1 MKPGLKRLIFSFFY
15 LSLVF
20 TVFSQEQENTTITI
34 SNARQTD
41 YKKDE
46 ETQNDVILLEGDVE
60 LSVQKGS
67 TVSDIKADKVT
78 YDRKTQM
85 LYAEGDVQITTKSAS
100 EGEQNISA
108 GSLIMNTSTLEG
120 VFDGGKVIQTQSD
133 AINLPAGSTLVVFSD
148 LFGKGENNTIVFK
161 NSSLTFC
168 DDENP
173 HWHIDATRT
182 WLLPGGEFAFFNALL
197 YVGPVPVMYF
207 PAFYYPKDELI
218 FNPVFG
224 YRDREGYYF
233 QTTTYIAG
241 RKPLADSSAS
251 TSSSSSD
258 GTDSLKSIYNFMK
271 SSTLKEQERQGL
283 VLHNK
288 DENYSGDTS
297 HYIKFMADWYS
308 NLGGMVGF
316 EGKVIPKK
324 LTFISSLDFN
334 LSLGFSNVIN
344 SAGGYYTPFNAQM
357 EKTNY
362 DTNFLGME
370 LPFRYKAD
378 LKLNIKKPFTITLSM
393 PVYSDP
399 NFINDFE
406 NRSENMDWITT
417 LTTFGNEEKKSSST
431 ISSLTWKLSGSGNI
445 PVSENMQPYISSVS
459 VSGSSLLNISSKNS
473 YYIPSSATPV
483 STEAS
488 VSGTLFSYPSKALSK
503 TQKYDFELNLPSEFE
518 EKKEESKNQSSEEK
532 KENSETELNLFFPEL
547 NVTGQRYSLP
557 GGLNYNLSYTF
568 SPSFITQVS
577 YATDK
582 ISKPED
588 FEWSDTKSWMYTLR
602 APLNLKSNL
611 SYGNNLFTMTNNIS
625 YSPVWQDHPSTK
637 GYSSKS
643 ELDEL
648 KVADYKAQSQNIIS
662 TNSISVYPLTYVP
675 SFSSSYISYNQT
687 LYLFKKT
694 FNGTADN
701 PDWEYFGPDWTDSD
715 SVTVHNLNINLATS
729 QLNKK
734 FTQSFT
740 FSSSLYP
747 QLPKFTGTLN
757 LTFPYVGFSVSS
769 GMQEKSKDD
778 STWVK
783 NPLYESLKISLL
795 DSKLIFTQSF
805 TYNLEE
811 EYSESL
817 KFGLSYQNFSASYVM
832 QYTNSYDFNNGWIM
846 NSKKEFIPY
855 SFSVNYSLPSTTYY
869 AWFNRISLAPG
880 LSTSIVADLVRPTN
894 SYFTFTPSISFK
906 INEFLT
912 ITFSST
918 SKNSVL
924 YRYVQSAFGHEGRV
938 PGEEN
943 IFVDLLNSFRFDN
956 TQLRQD
962 SGFKLK
968 SLNMAINHELHDWN
982 FNMTMKFEPRL
993 VTENNVSSYS
1003 YSPYLSIGVTWKPME
1018 TMKTQIT
1025 DDYGKWIME

>member
-1 MKPGLKRLIFSFFY
+1 MKTVLKRLFLIFLYF
-15 LSLVF
+15 SLVCS
-20 TVFSQEQENTTITI
+20 VFSQGQENTTITI
-34 SNARQTD
+34 TNARQTD

-85 LYAEGDVQITTKSAS
+85 LYAEGDVRITSRSAS
-100 EGEQNISA
+100 EGEQNITA

-120 VFDGGKVIQTQSD
+120 VFDGGKLVQTQSD

-233 QTTTYIAG
+233 QTTTYLYG
-241 RKPLADSSAS
+241 RKPLEDSSS
-251 TSSSSSD
+251 SSSSSSD
-258 GTDSLKSIYNFMK
+258 DGSDSLKSIYNFMK
-271 SSTLKEQERQGL
+271 STSLKEQERQGL
-283 VLHNK
+283 ILHNK
-288 DENYSGDTS
+288 DEDYSGDTS

-308 NLGGMVGF
+308 NLGGMIGF
-316 EGKVIPKK
+316 DGKVVPKK
-324 LTFISSLDFN
+324 FTFISSLNFN

-344 SAGGYYTPFNAQM
+344 SAGGFYTPFNSSM

-378 LKLNIKKPFTITLSM
+378 LKLNITKPFSISLSM

-399 NFINDFE
+399 FFINDFE

-417 LTTFGNEEKKSSST
+417 LTNFGNEEEKSSST
-431 ISSLTWKLSGSGNI
+431 ISSLTWKLTASASI
-445 PVSENMQPYISSVS
+445 PVSKNIQPYISSAS
-459 VSGSSLLNISSKNS
+459 ISGSSLLNISSKNN

-483 STEAS
+483 TADAS
-488 VSGTLFSYPSKALSK
+488 LSGTLFAYPSDVSGK
-503 TQKYDFELNLPSEFE
+503 TEKYDLELNMPSEFADKSETKTSESKE
-518 EKKEESKNQSSEEK
+518 EKEEINQEEL
-532 KENSETELNLFFPEL
+532 ELFFPEL
-547 NVTGQRYSLP
+547 NVSGKRYSLP
-557 GGLNYNLSYTF
+557 GGLKYNLSYSF
-568 SPSFITQVS
+568 NPSFNTQVS

-582 ISKPED
+582 ITKPED
-588 FEWSDTKSWMYTLR
+588 FEWSNTKSWMYTLKT
-602 APLNLKSNL
+602 PLNLRSNL
-611 SYGNNLFTMTNNIS
+611 SYSNNLFTMTNNIS
-625 YSPVWQDHPSTK
+625 YSPVWQSHPSTK
-637 GYSSKS
+637 GYTSKE
-643 ELDEL
+643 ELDAL
-648 KVADYKAQSQNIIS
+648 KVADYKAESQNIVS
-662 TNSISVYPLTYVP
+662 SNSLSFYPLTYVP
-675 SFSSSYISYNQT
+675 AFSSSYITYNQT

-694 FNGTADN
+694 FTGTADD
-701 PDWEYFGPDWTDSD
+701 PDWEYYGPDWTDSD
-715 SVTVHNLNINLATS
+715 SVTVHNLNINLAAS
-729 QLNKK
+729 QMNNK
-734 FTQSFT
+734 FSQSLV

-757 LTFPYVGFSVSS
+757 LNFPYVGLTFSS
-769 GMQEKSKDD
+769 GMQEKSKED

-783 NPLYESLKISLL
+783 NPLSESLRISLF
-795 DSKLIFTQSF
+795 DSKLSFSQSF
-805 TYNLEE
+805 SYNLEDD
-811 EYSESL
+811 YAESL
-817 KFGLSYQNFSASYVM
+817 RFSVSYKNFSASYLM
-832 QYTNSYDFNNGWIM
+832 QYTNPYDFDNGWII
-846 NSKKEFIPY
+846 NTEKDFIPY
-855 SFSVNYSLPSTTYY
+855 SFSLNYTLPSTTYY
-869 AWFNRISLAPG
+869 AWFDRISVAPG
-880 LSTSIVADLVRPTN
+880 LSTSLTADLVRPTN

-906 INEFLT
+906 INEFMT

-918 SKNSVL
+918 SRNSVL

-943 IFVDLLNSFRFDN
+943 PFVDLMNSFRFDN
-956 TQLRQD
+956 TELRKA

-968 SLNMAINHELHDWN
+968 SLNLAINHELHDWN

-993 VTENNVSSYS
+993 VTENNISSYS
-1003 YSPYLSIGVTWKPME
+1003 YSPYISIGVTWKPME
-1018 TMKTQIT
+1018 SMKTQIT